1 MRSSEIT
8 HQCPT
13 TGILLYWIGRAY
25 AWLLGWK
32 VEGEIPESGRF
43 VLIGAP
49 HTSNWD
55 FTFMLM
61 VSFIYRVRVSWLG
74 KDSLFKK
81 PFGGIMRRLG
91 GIPVYR
97 ESRNGVVEQIA
108 DLFRESEKMVLVIAP
123 AGTRKKLD
131 HWKSGFYWIAYSA
144 QVPILCGALDYG
156 RKVAT
161 LGLTFVP
168 TGDVQGDMERIRAF
182 YAGVQGKYPESASV
196 IKLPDEGHFASGW
209 TPGTA

>member
-8 HQCPT
+8 HQGPT

-25 AWLLGWK
+25 AWLLGWD
-32 VEGEIPESGRF
+32 VEGELPESGKF
-43 VLIGAP
+43 VLVGAP

-61 VSFIYRVRVSWLG
+61 VSFIFRVRVSWLG

-91 GIPVYR
+91 GIAVQR
-97 ESRNGVVEQIA
+97 ESRHGVVEQIG
-108 DLFRESEKMVLVIAP
+108 DRFRKSEKLVLVIAP
-123 AGTRKKLD
+123 AGTRKMLD

-144 QVPILCGALDYG
+144 QVPILCGALDYR
-156 RKVAT
+156 RKVAC
-161 LGLTFVP
+161 LGLSFVP
-168 TGDVQGDMERIRAF
+168 SGDVKRDMDRIRAF
-182 YAGVQGKYPESASV
+182 YDGVQGKYPESASI
-196 IKLPDEGHFASGW
+196 IKLSDECNASSGRPPA
-209 TPGTA
+209 TI

>member
-8 HQCPT
+8 HQAPT

-25 AWLLGWK
+25 AWLLGWD
-32 VEGEIPESGRF
+32 VEGELPESGKF
-43 VLIGAP
+43 ILVGAP

-74 KDSLFKK
+74 KDSLFKR
-81 PFGGIMRRLG
+81 PFDGIMRWLG
-91 GIPVYR
+91 GIPVQR
-97 ESRNGVVEQIA
+97 ESRHGVVEQIA
-108 DLFRESEKMVLVIAP
+108 DRFRRAKNMVLVIAP
-123 AGTRKKLD
+123 AGTRKKLN

-156 RKVAT
+156 RKIAT
-161 LGLTFVP
+161 LGLSFVP
-168 TGDVQGDMERIRAF
+168 TGDIKADMDRIRGF
-182 YAGVQGKYPESASV
+182 YVGVQGKYPESASV
-196 IKLPDEGHFASGW
+196 IKLPDEGNVARGQ
-209 TPGTA
+209 TPIVT